1 MKLGVMS
8 TGPTLE
14 HYLGAQARRSGYL
27 LIVDLDTMQ
36 YLTVQNPIRAMHGHA
51 AGTLFAR
58 VLVQN
63 SIDAVLAGSFEPAI
77 HQTLRKNSVKVFCH
91 ERGIVYRIIEKCRHS
106 YQSVVSRKMEDG
118 DSYEQHERTT
128 QNQPDA

>member
-36 YLTVQNPIRAMHGHA
+36 YLTVQNPILALHGHG

-63 SIDAVLAGSFEPAI
+63 SVDAVLAGSFEPAI
-77 HQTLRKNSVKVFCH
+77 HQTLRKNGVKVFCH
-91 ERGIVYRIIEKCRHS
+91 ERGIAYKVIEKLKQS
-106 YQSVVSRKMEDG
+106 YLSAIS
-118 DSYEQHERTT
+118 
-128 QNQPDA
+128 

>member
-14 HYLGAQARRSGYL
+14 HYLGAHARRSGYL

-36 YLTVQNPIRAMHGHA
+36 YLTVQNPIHA
-51 AGTLFAR
+51 LYGRVAGTLFTQ

-63 SIDAVLAGSFEPAI
+63 NVDAILAGSFEPAI
-77 HQTLRKNSVKVFCH
+77 HQILRKNGVKVFCH
-91 ERGIVYRIIEKCRHS
+91 ERGIAYKIIEKLRHS
-106 YQSVVSRKMEDG
+106 YLSSI
-118 DSYEQHERTT
+118 S
-128 QNQPDA
+128 

>member
-1 MKLGVMS
+1 VKLGVMS

-36 YLTVQNPIRAMHGHA
+36 YLTVQNPIHAQHGRA
-51 AGTLFAR
+51 AGTLFAQ

-63 SIDAVLAGSFEPAI
+63 NVDAILAGSVEPAI
-77 HQTLRKNSVKVFCH
+77 HQTLSKYGVKVFCH
-91 ERGIVYRIIEKCRHS
+91 EREIVYRIIEKCRHS
-106 YQSVVSRKMEDG
+106 YQSVVSRKIEDR
-118 DSYEQHERTT
+118 DSYERHERTT
-128 QNQPDA
+128 RNQPDA

>member
-36 YLTVQNPIRAMHGHA
+36 YLAFQNPIHALHGPA
-51 AGTLFAR
+51 AGRLFAQ

-63 SIDAVLAGSFEPAI
+63 SVDAILAGSVEPAI
-77 HQTLRKNSVKVFCH
+77 HQTLSKNGVKVFCH
-91 ERGIVYRIIEKCRHS
+91 ERGIAYRVIEKLRHS